1 MGPECHRFHPQ
12 KNTFLPMLCSKP
24 SIKDVGLPLP
34 IRCVNRR
41 SPSPSPVS
49 SSGDDPLSPR
59 ISCIGQVKRNNRVIG
74 FPTRSLLTHTTLIT
88 TSKHNKN
95 DNNSHVV
102 KYSKLKKFFS
112 SKNLVAAATTAVI
125 NPSVVS
131 VSVACDGGRGRGR
144 RRGQVISGGNGLC
157 RSEAK
162 SENCVSEIDIM
173 AMDPPLPVIKR
184 PAGGQQGESESL
196 WKRRSG
202 GAALRGL
209 QLQQIHHPKHH
220 LQPTTV

>member
-1 MGPECHRFHPQ
+1 MDPECHRFHPH
-12 KNTFLPMLCSKP
+12 KNTIFLPMLCSKP
-24 SIKDVGLPLP
+24 SIKDVALPHP
-34 IRCVNRR
+34 IRCLNRR
-41 SPSPSPVS
+41 SPSPAS

-59 ISCIGQVKRNNRVIG
+59 ISCIGQVKRNNKIIG
-74 FPTRSLLTHTTLIT
+74 FPTRSLLTHPTTLIRQ
-88 TSKHNKN
+88 N
-95 DNNSHVV
+95 DTKTHLL

-112 SKNLVAAATTAVI
+112 SKNLTAATATATVI
-125 NPSVVS
+125 NPSVAS
-131 VSVACDGGRGRGR
+131 DRGRGRPLCR
-144 RRGQVISGGNGLC
+144 RRGQVINGGNGLC

-162 SENCVSEIDIM
+162 SENNCVSEIDIM
-173 AMDPPLPVIKR
+173 AIDPPLPVVKR
-184 PAGGQQGESESL
+184 LAGDQEGDSESL